1 MRRTS
6 ALLCLDIGDEIRSL
20 LCPKRSCATTGCLV
34 LAASYVRP
42 MFRHTLTTVV
52 VQETVVLTSRF
63 CLLIMFV
70 DSPRAH
76 HGYCAGNDIVA
87 ISFCLLLMSRVSP
100 HILTTPV
107 VQETIVSTSGK
118 GGNHAFVTLR
128 ADLAK
133 PGNQERERAPTSP
146 AATTV
151 EWPGGKQEQ
160 SDWLGDYLLAQAVD
174 GGRARGGGDQ
184 PRNNGPDFAL
194 TFLAYLRHQRDWLR
208 AIERARS
215 PREGVATESAVAVG
229 VNSALVAVTEAVRAA
244 GEEVEGDAGG
254 RDRLVTARRWQ
265 KFAES

>member
-1 MRRTS
+1 M
-6 ALLCLDIGDEIRSL
+6 ALVS
-20 LCPKRSCATTGCLV
+20 PHAHS
-34 LAASYVRP
+34 
-42 MFRHTLTTVV
+42 TVV
-52 VQETVVLTSRF
+52 VHETIVLTTRF
-63 CLLIMFV
+63 CLLIMSV
-70 DSPRAH
+70 GSSRAH
-76 HGYCAGNDIVA
+76 YGYCAGNDRVA
-87 ISFCLLLMSRVSP
+87 MSFCLLLMSRVSS
-100 HILTTPV
+100 HILTTTAV
-107 VQETIVSTSGK
+107 VQETIVATSGK
-118 GGNHAFVTLR
+118 GGNHAFVTIR

-133 PGNQERERAPTSP
+133 PGNQERERAVTPP

-151 EWPGGKQEQ
+151 EWPGGKQDQ

-174 GGRARGGGDQ
+174 GGRTRGGGDQ

-244 GEEVEGDAGG
+244 GEQVEEDAGG

-265 KFAES
+265 KITES